1 MKLYLVRHGE
11 TDWNIAN
18 KIQGQ
23 TDTVLNG
30 KGREQA
36 EALAAKLAGEDYC
49 ITKIYAS
56 GKKRAEETAKI
67 IGDTLGIEPVIYPE
81 IEEISMG
88 KWEGYTWKEVK
99 ENFSDEYQVWRDNRR
114 YQVPPKGESYQQL
127 LDRLLPAKDD
137 IIKKEKDNT
146 LIVTHSAVIMTLM
159 SYVYDTPFE
168 EMARNYKTGNAQ
180 IVELDKDLFYKRYQ
194 AD

>member
-1 MKLYLVRHGE
+1 
-11 TDWNIAN
+11 
-18 KIQGQ
+18 
-23 TDTVLNG
+23 
-30 KGREQA
+30 
-36 EALAAKLAGEDYC
+36 
-49 ITKIYAS
+49 
-56 GKKRAEETAKI
+56 
-67 IGDTLGIEPVIYPE
+67 
-81 IEEISMG
+81 MG

-127 LDRLLPAKDD
+127 LDRLLPAIDD

>member
-1 MKLYLVRHGE
+1 M
-11 TDWNIAN
+11 
-18 KIQGQ
+18 
-23 TDTVLNG
+23 
-30 KGREQA
+30 
-36 EALAAKLAGEDYC
+36 
-49 ITKIYAS
+49 
-56 GKKRAEETAKI
+56 
-67 IGDTLGIEPVIYPE
+67 GIEPVIYPE

-127 LDRLLPAKDD
+127 LDRLLPAIDD

>member
-1 MKLYLVRHGE
+1 M
-11 TDWNIAN
+11 
-18 KIQGQ
+18 
-23 TDTVLNG
+23 
-30 KGREQA
+30 
-36 EALAAKLAGEDYC
+36 
-49 ITKIYAS
+49 S
-56 GKKRAEETAKI
+56 
-67 IGDTLGIEPVIYPE
+67 
-81 IEEISMG
+81 
-88 KWEGYTWKEVK
+88 
-99 ENFSDEYQVWRDNRR
+99 RR

-127 LDRLLPAKDD
+127 LDRLLPAIND